1 MATDDN
7 SMQNTDRNKNRLVLS
22 ARSLSLELAK
32 HKHRVAAQL
41 VSLIYISIIYYSFF
55 FLNNN

>member
-55 FLNNN
+55 FFK